1 MRIATFAA
9 AALAVVLALSACGST
24 TKYVAGTPQATAQAE
39 KGLND
44 PRTTHIECLRADGVT
59 DIREEDLPVN
69 GYGPTA
75 WPAFQIGTKPS
86 GPTVVFVATP
96 GMGQGVQ
103 ISGQDEAAEIIG
115 SALVFPNQAGPNLLQ
130 KVETCTAVGVS
141 G

>member
-59 DIREEDLPVN
+59 DIRELTINGLPS
-69 GYGPTA
+69 
-75 WPAFQIGTKPS
+75 FQVGVKPS
-86 GPTVVFVATP
+86 GPTVEFLATP
-96 GMGQGVQ
+96 GMSQGTQ
-103 ISGQDEAAEIIG
+103 IAGQDQGAERIG
-115 SALVFPNQAGPNLLQ
+115 SAMVFPNQAGPNLLQ
-130 KVETCTAVGVS
+130 KVEACTAVGVS

>member
-9 AALAVVLALSACGST
+9 AALAAALALSACGST
-24 TKYVAGTPQATAQAE
+24 TKYVAGSPQATAQAQ

-44 PRTTHIECLRADGVT
+44 PRTKHIACLRGDHVT
-59 DIREEDLPVN
+59 DIHEQNLRVN
-69 GYGPTA
+69 GYGLTA
-75 WPAFQIGTKPS
+75 WPAFQVGTKPS

-103 ISGQDEAAEIIG
+103 ISAQDQAAEIIG
-115 SALVFPNQAGPNLLQ
+115 AALVFPNDASAKLLG
-130 KVETCTAVGVS
+130 KVESCVALGVS